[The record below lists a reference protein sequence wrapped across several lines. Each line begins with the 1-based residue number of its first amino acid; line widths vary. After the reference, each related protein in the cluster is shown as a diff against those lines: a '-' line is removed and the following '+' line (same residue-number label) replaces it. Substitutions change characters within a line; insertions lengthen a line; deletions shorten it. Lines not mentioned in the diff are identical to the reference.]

1 MTIHRTTSDTSDARS
16 GLALWPIILAF
27 WFASAATAGTVV
39 YEDSTFNDAD
49 WSMRLLVSGFSDPQ
63 LPTDRQVSSGGN
75 PGAYREINLKFDST
89 FIETWMFFGLYS
101 KAGAT
106 YEPSTQGA
114 IEAIHYSEDAIID
127 VSSSGQEIG
136 LSIIQQ
142 PFGRI
147 YVALASVIE
156 TNWTHKSLP
165 NLKANDFVEISGG
178 ILDLN
183 SHPDFSASGGDMAF
197 GYVRGLESY
206 SAIRRNLDLRGG
218 IDNWRVEVETTG
230 NDAPVADAG
239 PDQRPIYSG
248 GQETLDGSGSYD
260 PVPGPNP
267 LTFSWTQISGP
278 HVDITVSGS
287 KATIITRKQRAD
299 YAFQLVVSDGQT
311 VSQPSTVRVL
321 PEANPP
327 LDECER
333 KCETHTCT
341 FSKGW
346 CLDSCYKEQSTS
358 NFAAKASKSVAKAG
372 LPTDPISLARTY
384 RGVRDKLLAATPE
397 GQRFARLYQEHT
409 TEMLA
414 LISGNREMVSKLS
427 QMLSTLQPLFDD
439 LLADQGAAAVITA
452 EHTQAIESFLDYL
465 AAEGSPALRDA
476 IAAERTHWGPLK
488 NYEGQSMAEA
498 QNKLL
503 GHGVFLPRLTNP

>member
-1 MTIHRTTSDTSDARS
+1 MTLQRTPSDTSAARS

-49 WSMRLLVSGFSDPQ
+49 WSMRFVVSGFFDPQ
-63 LPTDRQVSSGGN
+63 LPSDRQVSSGGN

-127 VSSSGQEIG
+127 DFNFSSSGQEIG
-136 LSIIQQ
+136 LSLIQQ

-183 SHPDFSASGGDMAF
+183 SHPDFSASGGNMAF

-206 SAIRRNLDLRGG
+206 SGIRRSLDLRGG

-239 PDQRPIYSG
+239 PDQFWQDVPPVIS
-248 GQETLDGSGSYD
+248 LDGSKSTD
-260 PVPGPNP
+260 PAPGPSP
-267 LTFSWTQISGP
+267 LTYMWTQISGP
-278 HVDITVSGS
+278 AVLLDTSGS
-287 KATIITRKQRAD
+287 SATFYTKKEEAIYEFD
-299 YAFQLVVSDGQT
+299 LVVSDGST
-311 VSQPSTVRVL
+311 SSIPDRVSIHML
-321 PEANPP
+321 NPT
-327 LDECER
+327 
-333 KCETHTCT
+333 KCECNASCFIDQLTCVQNCSRPT
-341 FSKGW
+341 QRNTAKITA
-346 CLDSCYKEQSTS
+346 L
-358 NFAAKASKSVAKAG
+358 NAPAAELSSI
-372 LPTDPISLARTY
+372 LRTY
-384 RGVRDKLLAATPE
+384 RGVRDKLLAATPD
-397 GQRFARLYQEHT
+397 GQRFIRLYQEHSP
-409 TEMLA
+409 EMSA
-414 LISGNREMVSKLS
+414 LLLS
-427 QMLSTLQPLFDD
+427 NPELIAKSEQMLSTLQPIFDA

-452 EHTQAIESFLDYL
+452 EHTQAIDSFMDTL

-488 NYEGQSMAEA
+488 NYEGKSMAEA